1 MEQDKNYK
9 CNFFLQGL
17 SPKCESAIATLIAEI
32 LSEGLS
38 TAQINVFANF
48 ILTIGD
54 TMSYIASQKDLSIE
68 FKEKCLDN
76 QNKDCKPT
84 EAKK

>member
-1 MEQDKNYK
+1 MDQDKNYK
-9 CNFFLQGL
+9 CNFFLEGI
-17 SPKCESAIATLIAEI
+17 SPKCESAMTTLIAEI

-38 TAQINVFANF
+38 STQIKVFANF
-48 ILTIGD
+48 MVSIGG
-54 TMSYIASQKDLSIE
+54 TMQYIALQKDLSIE

-84 EAKK
+84 EA